1 MAWYDLG
8 TVKVTANSK
17 AVTGTGTKWL
27 TGARQGEAFVAPD
40 GRLYEVLSIASDT
53 SLTLTKPYRG
63 ATATGQ
69 SYALA
74 PIQGYVKELADR
86 AAGLLPVLADLGTA
100 AKATLTDSNQDATAG
115 RVARIGDWGFG
126 VGSSIAAD
134 PNILNNTVNG
144 FYRSGSGSTEAP
156 DNNTGAGYI
165 KFGWSGAYYS
175 LLYASPISDKLWIR
189 NVQNRIAKPWQ
200 ELLTHRNTMV
210 DSNGFIKKASP
221 VIQLGSTGI
230 EKTMHPEIAAAKF
243 ERLGAGHYL
252 LRQVPLLSRDGWY
265 IETPKDRNGNVYFTL
280 DYEECEQDQTLT
292 IRTYEP
298 DYSTGPAINGKAL
311 DILPDRF
318 VSLRFAEE
326 PSPALQDCDPV
337 EYPAA

>member
-8 TVKVTANSK
+8 SVKVTANSS
-17 AVTGTGTKWL
+17 AVTGTSTKWL

-40 GRLYEVLSIASDT
+40 GRLYEVLNIASDV

-74 PIQGYVKELADR
+74 PMQGYVKELADR
-86 AAGLLPVLADLGTA
+86 AASLLPVLADLGTA
-100 AKATLTDSNQDATAG
+100 AKATLTDSNQDSTAG

-175 LLYASPISDKLWIR
+175 LLYGSPISDKLWIR
-189 NVQNRIAKPWQ
+189 NVQNRVAKPWQ

-221 VIQLGSTGI
+221 VIQLGNTGI
-230 EKTMHPEIAAAKF
+230 QKNLHSEVATVEF
-243 ERLGAGHYL
+243 ERLGTGHYI

-280 DYEECEQDQTLT
+280 DYEECEQAQTLT

-298 DYSTGPAINGKAL
+298 DYSTGPATNGKAV

-318 VSLRFAEE
+318 VSLRFTEA
-326 PSPALQDCDPV
+326 PSPELQDFDPA